1 MEFNEKKQIKTIK
14 KVYPQIYS
22 YKLTDERMHDHDG
35 WQKIGYTERLDVDER
50 IHEQVQ
56 TAAIRLN
63 YQKLWSS
70 SSIFTSDHTKFF
82 TDKDLHKYYV
92 KNSVT
97 RSRKQEDGG
106 FGEEW
111 FYFNGTPEKS
121 KELFDEFARRDF
133 TRQRVGKITYSLR
146 KEQENAVSRTLAYAA
161 ENQTIDFEKPNE
173 KAKFLWNA
181 KPRFGKT
188 LSSYDF
194 AKRFNAKN
202 VLIVTNRPAI
212 ANSWYDDFKKFID
225 GYYFIS
231 TTDSLKL
238 QPSLS
243 RDEFLSRANPSDDD
257 RQITFLSLQDLKG
270 GKIFG
275 GGYDKLKWVADL
287 KWDLLII
294 DEAHEGIDTEKTE
307 EAFRKI
313 KRRFTLHLSGTPFK
327 AIADGYFTSEQ
338 IYNWTYIDEQKAKK
352 AELANGDDAGD
363 HVNLPD
369 MRLFTYK
376 MSDMIESRLDE
387 GIEIDDENIDYAFE
401 LNDMFSTDQ
410 NGKFIHEREIL
421 TFLDQLTLNEKYPF
435 STPEMRD
442 ELKHTFWL
450 VGNRVA
456 SAKTMERLL
465 RNHPVF
471 SKYKIVLAAGDG
483 KPSSDGNTS
492 EEEMQNIAA
501 NEKAYDRVKRAIQEN
516 DRTITLSVGQLTTG
530 VTIEEWSAVLMLSDI
545 KSESLYMQAIFRSQ
559 NPYKYTDGGDT
570 YRKKSAYVFD
580 FSPKSCLK
588 GL

>member
-1 MEFNEKKQIKTIK
+1 MEFNDKKQIKTIK

-92 KNSVT
+92 KNSVI
-97 RSRKQEDGG
+97 RSQKQEDGG

-133 TRQRVGKITYSLR
+133 TRQRVGKIAYSLR
-146 KEQENAVSRTLAYAA
+146 REQEDAVSRTLAYAA

-338 IYNWTYIDEQKAKK
+338 IYNWTYIDEQFR
-352 AELANGDDAGD
+352 
-363 HVNLPD
+363 
-369 MRLFTYK
+369 RL
-376 MSDMIESRLDE
+376 
-387 GIEIDDENIDYAFE
+387 N
-401 LNDMFSTDQ
+401 
-410 NGKFIHEREIL
+410 
-421 TFLDQLTLNEKYPF
+421 P
-435 STPEMRD
+435 
-442 ELKHTFWL
+442 
-450 VGNRVA
+450 
-456 SAKTMERLL
+456 RLL
-465 RNHPVF
+465 GGY
-471 SKYKIVLAAGDG
+471 SKCLD
-483 KPSSDGNTS
+483 
-492 EEEMQNIAA
+492 
-501 NEKAYDRVKRAIQEN
+501 
-516 DRTITLSVGQLTTG
+516 
-530 VTIEEWSAVLMLSDI
+530 
-545 KSESLYMQAIFRSQ
+545 
-559 NPYKYTDGGDT
+559 
-570 YRKKSAYVFD
+570 
-580 FSPKSCLK
+580 KSCKVYTLIFVDANWSQRFSR
-588 GL
+588 